1 MYKADAES
9 GKYMLLEQKKG
20 GATMTR
26 RDSKMIEPQ
35 VKTTMRKES
44 EKESM
49 NSNVTVAKAAH
60 TVVPLGIDSS

>member
-1 MYKADAES
+1 
-9 GKYMLLEQKKG
+9 
-20 GATMTR
+20 MTR

-35 VKTTMRKES
+35 VKTTMRKVS

-60 TVVPLGIDSS
+60 IVVPLGIDSS